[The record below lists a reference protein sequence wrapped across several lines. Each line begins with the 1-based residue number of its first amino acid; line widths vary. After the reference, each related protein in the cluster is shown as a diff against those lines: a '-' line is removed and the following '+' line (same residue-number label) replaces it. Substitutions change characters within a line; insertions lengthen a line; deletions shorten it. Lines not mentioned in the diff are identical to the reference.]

1 MNDIVSLERKKA
13 LLKEQKVFSNFD
25 NAEIEV
31 LSTLLKEVQ
40 FAPNEMIVD
49 QGKRVD
55 SVYIIVDGT
64 ADVMIEKIIDGKATS
79 EKAATLN
86 IGQAIGLSDIGFF
99 SITGLR
105 TATVVATSDVIALKL
120 NVAMFRGFALAYP
133 HASEVMRQ
141 QAESL

>member
-1 MNDIVSLERKKA
+1 MNDTVSLERKKA
-13 LLKEQKVFSNFD
+13 LLKEQKVFSDFD
-25 NAEIEV
+25 NPEIEV
-31 LSTLLKEVQ
+31 LSTLLREVH
-40 FAPNEMIVD
+40 FAPGEMIVD

-55 SVYIIVDGT
+55 SVFIIVEGT
-64 ADVMIEKIIDGKATS
+64 ADVMIEKIIDGNVTS
-79 EKAATLN
+79 EKVATLDD
-86 IGQAIGLSDIGFF
+86 GQPIGLSDIGFF